1 MSEWKEIGVILGA
14 PVLIV
19 AVLAAVLLTGLYF
32 ANRAECLSRWQDSG
46 MEASFGF
53 FEGCRIKLPD
63 GRRIPAENYRE
74 L

>member
-1 MSEWKEIGVILGA
+1 MSEWKEIGLMLGA
-14 PVLIV
+14 AALIV
-19 AVLAAVLLTGLYF
+19 AVLGTGLYF
-32 ANRAECLSRWQDSG
+32 ANRAECLNRWQDSG

-53 FEGCRIKLPD
+53 FEGCRIRLPD